1 VTLEE
6 RADRID
12 ELQKQIFRLVWA
24 LGVFRQQPAELQG
37 KPVNP
42 RRLRLV
48 K

>member
-12 ELQKQIFRLVWA
+12 ELQKQIWRLEWA
-24 LGVFRQQPAELQG
+24 LGVFRKQLDELQG
-37 KPVNP
+37 EPVNP
-42 RRLRLV
+42 QRLRLV

>member
-12 ELQKQIFRLVWA
+12 ELQRQISRLEWT
-24 LGVFRQQPAELQG
+24 LGVFRRELAELQG
-37 KPVNP
+37 EPVNP